1 MAAKNLTS
9 KRRAPDR
16 SSARRTDPLDRFVNV
31 ADFERAA
38 RRRLAGP
45 VFDYYAGGAED
56 ERTLERNRASF
67 DRFVFLPRVLVDVS
81 RVHTATT
88 VLGTPVATPILL
100 APTAYQRLGHREGET
115 ATARA
120 AGAAGSLMV
129 ASTMATRSLEE
140 IAAAASGPLWF
151 QLYASPDRS
160 LTERLV
166 SRAEKAG
173 YRALVVTVDTPRLG
187 RRERDLRTN
196 FGSSQISINVRLPA
210 GLQRANLAGEEGRT
224 TRWQS
229 LPGRASA
236 ANDLLDPS
244 LTWDAVKWL
253 RGLTSLPLILK
264 GIMRAADAQ
273 VAVDMGVA
281 GVWVS
286 NHGGRQLDAGQGTIL
301 ALPAVAEAV
310 AGRAEVYVDGGIR
323 RGTDVLKALAL
334 GARAAFIG
342 RPFLWGLA
350 VGGESGVKRVLDLL
364 KHELETSM
372 ALAGVNDVTNVD
384 RSLVVAA
391 SD

>member
-196 FGSSQISINVRLPA
+196 FRLPA
-210 GLQRANLAGEEGRT
+210 GLQLANLAGEEGRT